1 MIQINYKSLGSIK
14 SKTNRSSRNVDKF
27 LPRSSSFLLRVR
39 STLSFCSDRFSPWSG
54 HPLLFPRPRDASL
67 CFSTLKCWVPPTSG
81 RPWPGSDT
89 ASYILTSSW
98 RILTEPKGG
107 QVALGPQGQV
117 QWPWPSPEPAGTP
130 QQLCAHPHL
139 HAVHSAA
146 AGVSLLAWAYISFSL
161 VYISYFLIPL
171 LQISSKSY
179 I

>member
-14 SKTNRSSRNVDKF
+14 SKTNRSSTNVEEF
-27 LPRSSSFLLRVR
+27 LSWLSSFWLWVH
-39 STLSFCSDRFSPWSG
+39 STLSFCFDRSSPRSG
-54 HPLLFPRPRDASL
+54 HPLLFPRPRAASL

-81 RPWPGSDT
+81 RPRPGNDT
-89 ASYILTSSW
+89 ASYILTSLW

-130 QQLCAHPHL
+130 QQICAHPHR
-139 HAVHSAA
+139 HTVHRAA
-146 AGVSLLAWAYISFSL
+146 AGVSLLARAYISFSL
-161 VYISYFLIPL
+161 IYISYFLIPL

>member
-14 SKTNRSSRNVDKF
+14 SKTNRSSSNVEEF
-27 LPRSSSFLLRVR
+27 LSWLSSFWLWVH
-39 STLSFCSDRFSPWSG
+39 STLSFCFDRSSPRSG
-54 HPLLFPRPRDASL
+54 HPLLFPRPRAASL

-81 RPWPGSDT
+81 RPRPGSDT
-89 ASYILTSSW
+89 ASYILTSLW

-130 QQLCAHPHL
+130 QQLCAHPHR
-139 HAVHSAA
+139 HTVHSTA
-146 AGVSLLAWAYISFSL
+146 AGASLLARAYISFSL
-161 VYISYFLIPL
+161 IYISYFLIPL